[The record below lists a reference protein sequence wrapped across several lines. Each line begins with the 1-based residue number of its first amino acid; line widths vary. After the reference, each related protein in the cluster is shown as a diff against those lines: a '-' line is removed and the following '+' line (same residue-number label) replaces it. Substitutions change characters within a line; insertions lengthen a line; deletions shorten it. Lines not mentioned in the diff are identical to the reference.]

1 VLPPR
6 EFVSKVTTVLTDA
19 LGPFQMTWAS
29 FDEARAAVHELDLA
43 LREPAAVIAHASEG
57 LDRMQQT
64 ADVRRR
70 LFADIVTAQEQERRR
85 IAEEIHD
92 GALQA
97 MAVVLLRLKELKAA
111 GAEPQDPGL
120 VAQLETSVSDAIG
133 KIRQL
138 IAGLAPHELENAGLV
153 AAVHSLLVQ
162 IGTESGIECL
172 LEHHL
177 VHEPRPEQRAIAF
190 RLTQEAL
197 ANARKHASPSRIDV
211 VLESRDAGVGARIA
225 DDGTG
230 FAVEAALQEARP
242 GHMGIAAMRERVE
255 LAAGWLH
262 IDSDADG
269 TAVSFWIP
277 DGTDNGA
284 ET

>member
-1 VLPPR
+1 
-6 EFVSKVTTVLTDA
+6 
-19 LGPFQMTWAS
+19 
-29 FDEARAAVHELDLA
+29 
-43 LREPAAVIAHASEG
+43 VIAHARER
-57 LDRMQQT
+57 LDRIQQT
-64 ADVRRR
+64 ADMRRR

-85 IAEEIHD
+85 IAGEIHD

-97 MAVVLLRLKELKAA
+97 MAVVLLRLGELKAA
-111 GAEPQDPGL
+111 GTEPHDPGL

-177 VHEPRPEQRAIAF
+177 LHEPRPEQRAIAF

-197 ANARKHASPSRIDV
+197 ANARKHASPSRIEV

-242 GHMGIAAMRERVE
+242 GHMGLAAMRERVE

-277 DGTDNGA
+277 DGTDNSA